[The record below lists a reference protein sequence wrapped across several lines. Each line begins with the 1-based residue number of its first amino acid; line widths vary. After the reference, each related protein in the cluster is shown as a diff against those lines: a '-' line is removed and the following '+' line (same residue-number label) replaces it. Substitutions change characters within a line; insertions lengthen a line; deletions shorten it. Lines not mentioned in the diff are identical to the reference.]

1 MRILKAPQSYQEEIR
16 KSRFLAQAVVL
27 PSAEQATELIAQ
39 LSTPSASHNC
49 WAWRC
54 AQQYRFHDDGEP
66 SGTAGRPILAAIEN
80 QQFDQVLVVVTR
92 WYGGIQLGTG
102 GLARAYGGC
111 ATQVLQS
118 AASEVLVPRITV
130 EGHCPYSY
138 LDIFK
143 VRIAEAGAL
152 LNSEDFDAEGAWL
165 NLAVP
170 DSEVAGLQE
179 ALSQATRGMSVL
191 QVLDPA

>member
-1 MRILKAPQSYQEEIR
+1 MRILKAAHSYQEEIR

-80 QQFDQVLVVVTR
+80 
-92 WYGGIQLGTG
+92 
-102 GLARAYGGC
+102 
-111 ATQVLQS
+111 
-118 AASEVLVPRITV
+118 
-130 EGHCPYSY
+130 
-138 LDIFK
+138 
-143 VRIAEAGAL
+143 
-152 LNSEDFDAEGAWL
+152 
-165 NLAVP
+165 
-170 DSEVAGLQE
+170 
-179 ALSQATRGMSVL
+179 
-191 QVLDPA
+191 